1 MLVSKLN
8 LNYSFRPMTFNPND
22 PQTTIKSEFDGH
34 FMSGDNRNIDTADI
48 KILKNAQMTLGWPF
62 LTVAHKSIFRFFSIL
77 KLTGLVFWTISF
89 KSLQEKHE
97 NRIKNNL
104 NQRKKV
110 ENFNLERNLNQ
121 LTASMQSIMKP
132 LIRLVLVGSRLTLND
147 LDLKYTKIATRS
159 DLNKTRTS
167 WFMKNSPVVK

>member
-1 MLVSKLN
+1 MLVSKLK
-8 LNYSFRPMTFNPND
+8 LNYSFRPMTFNPNN
-22 PQTTIKSEFDGH
+22 P
-34 FMSGDNRNIDTADI
+34 
-48 KILKNAQMTLGWPF
+48 QMTSFERPSNQSSLDISCPWRTKIF
-62 LTVAHKSIFRFFSIL
+62 SDDLWTTLVDFDSQMYFRFFSIL

-132 LIRLVLVGSRLTLND
+132 LIRLVLIRLQLTFDD
-147 LDLKYTKIATRS
+147 LDLE
-159 DLNKTRTS
+159 
-167 WFMKNSPVVK
+167 

>member
-34 FMSGDNRNIDTADI
+34 FMSEDNRNIDTADI
-48 KILKNAQMTLGWPF
+48 TIQKRFAEMTLGWPF
-62 LTVAHKSIFRFFSIL
+62 LTLAHKSIFRFFSIL

-132 LIRLVLVGSRLTLND
+132 LIRLVLAGSRLTLND
-147 LDLKYTKIATRS
+147 LKI
-159 DLNKTRTS
+159 K
-167 WFMKNSPVVK
+167 

>member
-22 PQTTIKSEFDGH
+22 PRTTIKSEFDGLI
-34 FMSGDNRNIDTADI
+34 MSVEHNNNDNGYMAIWKKFCLR
-48 KILKNAQMTLGWPF
+48 WPSDNPSWPW
-62 LTVAHKSIFRFFSIL
+62 LMIHECIFRFFSIL

-132 LIRLVLVGSRLTLND
+132 LIRLVLFRFQLTCVD
-147 LDLKYTKIATRS
+147 LDLEWTMTSPRF
-159 DLNKTRTS
+159 DLT
-167 WFMKNSPVVK
+167 

>member
-1 MLVSKLN
+1 
-8 LNYSFRPMTFNPND
+8 MTFNPND
-22 PQTTIKSEFDGH
+22 PLTSIGSEFGI
-34 FMSGDNRNIDTADI
+34 MSTK
-48 KILKNAQMTLGWPF
+48 KIWPEMTL
-62 LTVAHKSIFRFFSIL
+62 THERIFRFFSIL

-132 LIRLVLVGSRLTLND
+132 LIRLVLD
-147 LDLKYTKIATRS
+147 
-159 DLNKTRTS
+159 
-167 WFMKNSPVVK
+167 